1 MPSTTPQGPSADE
14 RRPGPSEAPVP
25 APPAVAVR
33 EVLAACAAAAA
44 ISTPPSAEPPEEQ
57 RPPRAA

>member
-1 MPSTTPQGPSADE
+1 MPSSTPQDPSVDE
-14 RRPGPSEAPVP
+14 PRPGASEAPVP

-44 ISTPPSAEPPEEQ
+44 ISTPPAAEPPEEQ
-57 RPPRAA
+57 SPPRAA